1 MIILSLNTKKL
12 ATNYSTKTEDK
23 VKFSP
28 KLNFIFTQNNNLQFY
43 LKTGFGFH
51 SNDTRVVVANEG
63 QEILPTAFGT
73 DLGIIA
79 KPFPKLLLNGALWIL
94 NLKEELVYVGDAA
107 TVEISGRTKRM
118 GVDIGLRYQLTD
130 YLFFDTDV
138 NYTYARSVDAPKGK
152 DYIPLAPDFTTTA
165 GLSSVKYK
173 GFSGGFHYR
182 YLKSRPAN
190 EDNSI
195 VAKGYMVS
203 DLNLN
208 YEFKSVTF
216 GVTTENIFNTKW
228 NETQF
233 ATESRLKNETNSV
246 EEIHFTPGT
255 PFFLKGKVS
264 YRF

>member
-1 MIILSLNTKKL
+1 L
-12 ATNYSTKTEDK
+12 
-23 VKFSP
+23 
-28 KLNFIFTQNNNLQFY
+28 
-43 LKTGFGFH
+43 
-51 SNDTRVVVANEG
+51 VVNA
-63 QEILPTAFGT
+63 
-73 DLGIIA
+73 
-79 KPFPKLLLNGALWIL
+79 ALWYL
-94 NLKEELVYVGDAA
+94 ELQEELVYVGDAA
-107 TVEISGRTKRM
+107 TVEISGRTIRL
-118 GVDIGLRYQLTD
+118 GIDFGLRYQVTD
-130 YLFFDTDV
+130 YLFFNTDL
-138 NYTYARSVDAPKGK
+138 NYTYARSTAEPEGQN
-152 DYIPLAPDFTTTA
+152 YIPLAPDFTATA
-165 GLSSVKYK
+165 GLSSANYK

-203 DLNLN
+203 DLNIN
-208 YEFKSVTF
+208 YDFKNISI
-216 GVTTENIFNTKW
+216 GLSAENIFNTAW